1 MMREYRWAVIGCG
14 VIANEMADAMNRLG
28 RSFYAVANRTRER
41 AEAFGKK
48 YHISK
53 VYPDISSVF
62 SDDNVDIVYIATPH
76 NTHFPFIMEALNSGK
91 HVFCEKAITLNAE
104 QLNQAA
110 ALAEERHLILA
121 EATTLYHMPL
131 FKKMKELKD
140 QNLLG
145 PLRFVQMNFGS
156 YKEYDMNNRFFSRD
170 LAGGA
175 LLDIGIYALS
185 FTRWFLSEAPDQI
198 VSQVKKAPTGVDEQ
212 AGILLTNPV
221 GEMASLSLTL
231 HAKQPKRGMAA
242 FDKGYIEIYNYPRG
256 DQGVITYTEDG
267 HQKTIRLGSC
277 DDALIYE
284 IQDMEEAV
292 SGGRNQMYLA
302 YTKDVMDIMTK
313 LRKDWQITYPE
324 EEARSQEL

>member
-1 MMREYRWAVIGCG
+1 MKEYRWAVIGCG

-28 RSFYAVANRTRER
+28 RSFYSVANRTQER
-41 AEAFGKK
+41 AKAFAEK
-48 YHISK
+48 YQISK

-62 SDDNVDIVYIATPH
+62 SDDDVDIVYIATPH
-76 NTHFPFIMEALNSGK
+76 NTHFPFIMEALRNGK
-91 HVFCEKAITLNAE
+91 HVLCEKAVTLNSHELE
-104 QLNQAA
+104 QAM
-110 ALAEERHLILA
+110 ALAARQHLILA

-131 FKKMKELKD
+131 FKKLKEITSH
-140 QNLLG
+140 NTLG
-145 PLRFVQMNFGS
+145 PLRFIQMNFGS
-156 YKEYDMNNRFFSRD
+156 YKEYDMSNRFFSRD

-185 FTRWFLSEAPDQI
+185 FTRWFLSETADQI

-212 AGILLTNPV
+212 AGILLTNPS

-231 HAKQPKRGMAA
+231 HAKQPKRGTVA

-256 DQGVITYTEDG
+256 DQAVITYTKDA
-267 HQKTIRLGSC
+267 HQETIRLGSC
-277 DDALIYE
+277 DDALLYE

-292 SGGRNQMYLA
+292 SGGPDQMCLD

-313 LRKDWQITYPE
+313 LRNDWKITYPE
-324 EEARSQEL
+324 EEILQN